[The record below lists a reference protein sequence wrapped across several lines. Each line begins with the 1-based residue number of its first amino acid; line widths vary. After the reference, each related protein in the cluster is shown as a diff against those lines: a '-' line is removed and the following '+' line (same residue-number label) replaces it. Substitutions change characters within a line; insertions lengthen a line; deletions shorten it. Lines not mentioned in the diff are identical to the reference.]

1 MRRRH
6 AAVVSGA
13 AADRART
20 ARSGFARLALAV
32 LLLAG
37 IGAASAQSPI
47 RTIEIVEKDDGYVAD
62 VVMFAPVPPAIA
74 WDVLTDFDKMAGWVP
89 NVKESKVLARDGNV
103 LEIEQRGVAK
113 FGIASFPYVSARK
126 MVLDP
131 QKTVKATQTKGSM
144 KRLESL
150 MRVSAEG
157 AGTQLNYRLELV
169 PSGLAAMA
177 LSKDF
182 LKHELTEQFT
192 AIVGEMVRRTK

>member
-1 MRRRH
+1 MARCH
-6 AAVVSGA
+6 AAVVSGTIL
-13 AADRART
+13 DRARP
-20 ARSGFARLALAV
+20 ARPWFAHLVLAV
-32 LLLAG
+32 LLAG

-47 RTIEIVEKDDGYVAD
+47 RSIEIVEKDDGYVAD
-62 VVMFAPVPPAIA
+62 VVMFAPVPPPVA

-103 LEIEQRGVAK
+103 LEIEQRGVAR

-150 MRVSAEG
+150 MRLSAEG
-157 AGTQLNYRLELV
+157 SGTQLNYRLELV
-169 PSGLAAMA
+169 PSGLAAVA

-192 AIVGEMVRRTK
+192 AIVGEMVRRAK